1 MVASLLWR
9 KENVMKALL
18 VRFLREDDGQD
29 LVEYAL
35 LAAGISLA
43 TIGAITAIADALDT
57 QYSNIATQ
65 ISNVPGG
72 S

>member
-1 MVASLLWR
+1 MRALKSLLIR
-9 KENVMKALL
+9 F
-18 VRFLREDDGQD
+18 VREEEGQD

-43 TIGAITAIADALDT
+43 TIGGITAIAGALTT
-57 QYSNIATQ
+57 QYSNIASQ
-65 ISNVPGG
+65 ISSVP